1 LAETVRLETI
11 TDSEVEAR
19 ELAEEHLEAI
29 GRPLSAFVPLRPSYA
44 AWSVDFPQ
52 LVAKYGATVTAA
64 ADEHQPSVH

>member
-29 GRPLSAFVPLRPSYA
+29 GRPLSAFVHCAPPMRRGASTFHSWSQNTARP
-44 AWSVDFPQ
+44 
-52 LVAKYGATVTAA
+52 
-64 ADEHQPSVH
+64 